1 MEDNELNIW
10 NELENIHELTYKLLN
25 SSTYLTPQD
34 ITILSKSLD
43 SIKFNI
49 NVRYYYECIIN
60 CRLINFCNLSN
71 QLNENQHDLNSCG
84 SSDDEKDANKNSD
97 NYSNNGNSQKFSENH
112 HRNSIKLNSRSLR
125 RTTSESNDEV

>member
-49 NVRYYYECIIN
+49 NVRYYY
-60 CRLINFCNLSN
+60 
-71 QLNENQHDLNSCG
+71 
-84 SSDDEKDANKNSD
+84 
-97 NYSNNGNSQKFSENH
+97 
-112 HRNSIKLNSRSLR
+112 
-125 RTTSESNDEV
+125 

>member
-112 HRNSIKLNSRSLR
+112 HRNSTKLNSRSLR